1 MFSFHFREEYDN
13 VAFAFVSDD
22 MEWGRKNIKNKKKDL
37 VNSIDRL
44 FKSLWVNSIDFF
56 HYFFSMAEIAHL

>member
-1 MFSFHFREEYDN
+1 
-13 VAFAFVSDD
+13 

-37 VNSIDRL
+37 VNSIDHL

-56 HYFFSMAEIAHL
+56 HYFFSMAEIALFMVSLKLSLLTFSET